1 MEQCVEH
8 TNAVTP
14 PQELSD
20 DDRADVSG
28 AAGNKNKS
36 HHIHRYYFGV
46 DTNLGSFQQ
55 PSQGECSSAPLLR
68 RPAGQRAAR
77 APADLLVGNP
87 QEATRRC
94 RAAAADGCGAR
105 RAVNP
110 RLINA
115 FKVPEAKL
123 KKTEYGLVPNG
134 DGWYVIKVRDVVGF
148 TVDEVAKRNGASFAD
163 ITG

>member
-55 PSQGECSSAPLLR
+55 PSHGPCSARERPWSWGRYFVVQPASALLER
-68 RPAGQRAAR
+68 HPTC
-77 APADLLVGNP
+77 PSVTLKKLPD
-87 QEATRRC
+87 
-94 RAAAADGCGAR
+94 AAALPPP
-105 RAVNP
+105 AVAALSERYIP
-110 RLINA
+110 
-115 FKVPEAKL
+115 
-123 KKTEYGLVPNG
+123 G
-134 DGWYVIKVRDVVGF
+134 
-148 TVDEVAKRNGASFAD
+148 
-163 ITG
+163 